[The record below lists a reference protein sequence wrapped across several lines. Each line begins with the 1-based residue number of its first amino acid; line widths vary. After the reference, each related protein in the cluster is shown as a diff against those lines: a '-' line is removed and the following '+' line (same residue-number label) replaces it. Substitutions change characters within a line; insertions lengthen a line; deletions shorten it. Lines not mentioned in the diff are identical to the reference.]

1 MAIILAVLMLNF
13 TEPSLRLSKKILI
26 DELNYY
32 GIRGL
37 ANYYGIRGLANN
49 YGIRGLA
56 NN

>member
-1 MAIILAVLMLNF
+1 MAITLAVLMLNF

-37 ANYYGIRGLANN
+37 ANN

>member
-37 ANYYGIRGLANN
+37 ANNWLELYLENRKHFFP
-49 YGIRGLA
+49 
-56 NN
+56 